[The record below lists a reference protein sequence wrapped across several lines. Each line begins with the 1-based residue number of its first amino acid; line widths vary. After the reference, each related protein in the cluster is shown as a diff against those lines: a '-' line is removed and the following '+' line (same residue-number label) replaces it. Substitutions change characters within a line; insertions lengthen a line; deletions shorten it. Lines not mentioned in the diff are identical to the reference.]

1 MNKQLLGLTLLLAVS
16 NTVMADTIDEPV
28 KTDIADVLQYGDN
41 SASKDHATLKQLL
54 NETLDGMRTDNAAPR
69 VKAKS
74 SADIAKLEALK
85 GTWLVSYKVD
95 GTQFTDK
102 FVING
107 MDTSDSSTPLAT
119 GTIYINS
126 SSTNTTL
133 FCGYDASSFASLNS
147 EYLCMAKNNGMYAN
161 YFFKISGDA
170 ITSGYFG
177 IGVTTTAVIA
187 SVNKKDMPITG
198 YREMP
203 NPVISSNTQVDCILN
218 WLEKALPSLL
228 APAAQS
234 QFSAPYTYRYYSKS
248 DVYLGFSSVDNHLY
262 LLNASKKLSEHGT
275 LQSWGAITSC
285 K

>member
-1 MNKQLLGLTLLLAVS
+1 MNKPLLALTLLLAVS

-28 KTDIADVLQYGDN
+28 KTDIADILQYGDN
-41 SASKDHATLKQLL
+41 SASEDHATLKQLL
-54 NETLDGMRTDNAAPR
+54 NETLDGMLTDSAAPR

-85 GTWLVSYKVD
+85 GTWLVSYKVS

-107 MDTSDSSTPLAT
+107 MDTSDSSMPLAT
-119 GTIYINS
+119 GTIYVNS

-133 FCGYDASSFASLNS
+133 FCAYDASSFAYLNS

-170 ITSGYFG
+170 ITNGYFG
-177 IGVTTTAVIA
+177 IGQSPEVAIDGA
-187 SVNKKDMPITG
+187 YEKNISITG

-203 NPVISSNTQVDCILN
+203 NPVIGSNTQIDCVLN

-248 DVYLGFSSVDNHLY
+248 DVYLGFSSVDNRLY

-275 LQSWGAITSC
+275 LQEWGTTTAC